1 MKKLALLSASVKE
14 RIKRRRGYI
23 CNACGKKKLSRNLEI
38 HHKDRNR
45 HNNDPSN
52 LRVLC
57 IACHDALH
65 RRAGY

>member
-1 MKKLALLSASVKE
+1 MVLLSEGLKE
-14 RIKRRRGYI
+14 RIKRRRSYI
-23 CNACGKKKLSRNLEI
+23 CNACGKKKRSSNLEI

-57 IACHDALH
+57 IDCHDTLH